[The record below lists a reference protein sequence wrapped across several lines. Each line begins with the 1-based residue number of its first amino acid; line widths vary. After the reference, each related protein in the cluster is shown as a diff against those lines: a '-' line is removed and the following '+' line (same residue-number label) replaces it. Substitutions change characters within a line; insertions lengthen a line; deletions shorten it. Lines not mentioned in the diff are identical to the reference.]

1 MKKLLIRKLYRLIL
15 LVVVVIYYYWPQKYV
30 ILCVVLAFAFALSLD
45 IIRLTNP
52 LANEVVRKIFRP
64 FARFMRYIAK
74 KEELRDL
81 SGTTYT
87 LMGCAII
94 IILMPKTIG
103 MTAILFNIF
112 GDLFATVIGKSYGKI
127 KILSGKTLEGSFSCF
142 ASMLLVAV
150 WSHYIL
156 SLPMIAGLVGAIA
169 GTIIELVPLKL
180 NDNLTIPILSG
191 AVMWL
196 FI

>member
-1 MKKLLIRKLYRLIL
+1 
-15 LVVVVIYYYWPQKYV
+15 
-30 ILCVVLAFAFALSLD
+30 
-45 IIRLTNP
+45 
-52 LANEVVRKIFRP
+52 
-64 FARFMRYIAK
+64 
-74 KEELRDL
+74 
-81 SGTTYT
+81 
-87 LMGCAII
+87 
-94 IILMPKTIG
+94 